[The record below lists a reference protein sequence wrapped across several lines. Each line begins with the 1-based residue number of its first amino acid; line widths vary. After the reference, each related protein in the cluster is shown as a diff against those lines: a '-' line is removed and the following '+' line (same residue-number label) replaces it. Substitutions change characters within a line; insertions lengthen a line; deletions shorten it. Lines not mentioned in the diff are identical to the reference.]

1 MSLFQFKLI
10 SAAIIFLMII
20 FAAWIP
26 FRKSWKSAHGHSF
39 PIGEALA
46 AGVFLGAGLIHMLS
60 DSFWE
65 FADAGYDYPFPF
77 LLCGLIFLL
86 LLSLEHI
93 GMELKKS
100 AADENSTI
108 AILAVFML
116 SVHSLLAG
124 TALGIS
130 HSLSSM
136 MVILIAILAH
146 KWAESFSL
154 AVVINKTPLTKTM
167 RFVYFF
173 IFAFMTPLG
182 ILAGTTLESFFGGY
196 DVLEAIFNSMAA
208 GTFIYIG
215 TLHGLKRSVMVE
227 RCCNLK
233 EFLWV
238 IIGFLLMAIVA
249 IWT

>member
-1 MSLFQFKLI
+1 MDLVLFKTLAALMVLLLI
-10 SAAIIFLMII
+10 IV
-20 FAAWIP
+20 AAWIP
-26 FRKSWKSAHGHSF
+26 FKRRWSTPHGHHF
-39 PIGEALA
+39 PVGEALA

-60 DSFWE
+60 HSAIEYDKL
-65 FADAGYDYPFPF
+65 GYHYPTPF
-77 LLCGLIFLL
+77 LLAGIVFLL
-86 LLSLEHI
+86 LLFLEHV
-93 GMELKKS
+93 GMELKKDNK
-100 AADENSTI
+100 DENATI

-130 HSLSSM
+130 HHFSSIFI
-136 MVILIAILAH
+136 ILIAIVAH

-154 AVVINKTPLTKTM
+154 AVVINKTSLSKKM
-167 RFVYFF
+167 RFTYFG
-173 IFAFMTPLG
+173 IFALMTPLG
-182 ILAGTTLESFFGGY
+182 IFAGAILES
-196 DVLEAIFNSMAA
+196 IFADYKLPEVVFDSMAA

-215 TLHGLKRSVMVE
+215 TLHGLKRSVMID

-249 IWT
+249 IWI